1 MARQRHTPK
10 GRLLITG
17 TVLLI
22 LLVAGILT
30 AGRTINGVAVQMSGR
45 IVRHISE
52 YHYRLLQVEFERSE
66 GVLDASVQFMR
77 ERTAPTDGDPDRRT
91 FHDYGC
97 SDNRVAG
104 RIAYDTGNHSRLLR
118 LGFRASVLQY
128 NVRALD
134 RIGYIC
140 SPEHGVKRLL
150 QRTIH
155 DLYRN
160 NTFHIHVLGASE
172 KIFRLTLNLIHNLLH
187 TNLFHTN
194 SHTNVLRVNVGYGI
208 CDGQNE

>member
-1 MARQRHTPK
+1 M
-10 GRLLITG
+10 
-17 TVLLI
+17 
-22 LLVAGILT
+22 
-30 AGRTINGVAVQMSGR
+30 
-45 IVRHISE
+45 
-52 YHYRLLQVEFERSE
+52 
-66 GVLDASVQFMR
+66 
-77 ERTAPTDGDPDRRT
+77 
-91 FHDYGC
+91 
-97 SDNRVAG
+97 
-104 RIAYDTGNHSRLLR
+104 LLR

-160 NTFHIHVLGASE
+160 NAFHIHVLGASE